1 MKVYYNP
8 KLKDRAKELRHN
20 TTYGERLLWKFLKG
34 RQMHGYQFMRQKP
47 IENYIVDFCCSKL
60 HLVIEI
66 DGITHDGREKYDQE
80 RENKLK
86 SLGLDVIRFDGNDVI
101 NNTQDLLQMI
111 SDKISILEQK
121 QPPNPFFK
129 GE

>member
-1 MKVYYNP
+1 MM
-8 KLKDRAKELRHN
+8 E
-20 TTYGERLLWKFLKG
+20 
-34 RQMHGYQFMRQKP
+34 
-47 IENYIVDFCCSKL
+47 
-60 HLVIEI
+60 
-66 DGITHDGREKYDQE
+66 EKSMIK